1 MRNVNT
7 EHKDNEEIEY
17 NKKEESTENYYY
29 YYYYYLNNHV
39 GLLANTLYPVLLS
52 GFIDA

>member
-1 MRNVNT
+1 MRNVST

>member
-1 MRNVNT
+1 MRNANT

-29 YYYYYLNNHV
+29 YYYLNNHV
-39 GLLANTLYPVLLS
+39 GLLVNTLHPVLIS